1 MSLGDVFGPWGWAIA
16 AVLLA
21 LGELLLPGVFLVWL
35 GAAAAVTALLVGVFD
50 LAITV
55 QLVLFG
61 VLAIVSIALARGY
74 FPYGDGA
81 PEPSLNRLADRLIG
95 RQVVVIEAIRHGR
108 GRVQVGDSPWA
119 AQGPDLPEGSRAE
132 IVGVDGTI
140 LIVEPLP

>member
-1 MSLGDVFGPWGWAIA
+1 MSLGDVFGPWGWAVA

-50 LAITV
+50 LAIAV

-74 FPYGDGA
+74 FPYGGGA
-81 PEPSLNRLADRLIG
+81 AEPSLNRLADRLVG
-95 RQVVVIEAIRHGR
+95 RQVIVIEAFRHGR

-119 AQGPDLPEGSRAE
+119 AQGPDLSEGSRAE
-132 IVGVDGTI
+132 VIGVDGNI